1 MKMKESPLWRAGECK
16 ELLLEELKRK
26 EKKGRKKSLR
36 GRERKYEEGAW
47 GDLRGGA

>member
-1 MKMKESPLWRAGECK
+1 MNAKSFYWKSLKEK
-16 ELLLEELKRK
+16 KRK
-26 EKKGRKKSLR
+26 EEKKSLR